1 MSEELHLE
9 FEADAL
15 GVEHPFGRFE
25 ITAANIARFCRQ
37 VGETNPLYTDT
48 DAAGRGPYGSLVA
61 PPSMLL
67 HVTPRD
73 RVDAN
78 VRING
83 TRVDPDNIDLYAGMA
98 IEPLEPLRAGDVLEM
113 TGSVVD
119 VFAKTGRSGWMVFVT
134 HRVDFRNQ
142 HGRLAAIVRATVIH
156 RDAAGAERP
165 QRATRSVAARPD
177 GCGGRA

>member
-1 MSEELHLE
+1 MSDELHLE
-9 FEADAL
+9 FDADAL
-15 GVEHPFGRFE
+15 SVEHPFGRLE
-25 ITAANIARFCRQ
+25 ITEAKIADFCRQ

-48 DAAGRGPYGSLVA
+48 DAADRGPYGSLVA

-83 TRVDPDNIDLYAGMA
+83 TRVDPDDIDLYAGMA
-98 IEPLEPLRAGDVLEM
+98 IEPLEPLRVGDVLEM

-119 VFAKTGRSGWMVFVT
+119 IFAKTGRTGWMVFVA
-134 HRVDFRNQ
+134 HRVEFRNQ

-156 RDAAGAERP
+156 RDASG
-165 QRATRSVAARPD
+165 S
-177 GCGGRA
+177 